1 MNASTPHSEEILPA
15 SALEIKMPPPLP
27 TSMSVTG
34 LRDNHS
40 RGKAGDFLKE
50 KIAPGSALSFVS
62 AYFTATISL
71 S

>member
-1 MNASTPHSEEILPA
+1 MTL
-15 SALEIKMPPPLP
+15 
-27 TSMSVTG
+27 TG

-50 KIAPGSALSFVS
+50 KIAPCSALSFVS

>member
-1 MNASTPHSEEILPA
+1 MNALIPNSEEILPA
-15 SALEIKMPPPLP
+15 CALEIKMPPPLP
-27 TSMSVTG
+27 TPKSLTG

-50 KIAPGSALSFVS
+50 KIASGSALSFVS